1 MDTVEPTRLD
11 TINLELTALKEAKN
25 TLIAGKS
32 LTQVSLGSNDFQR
45 IYKYQKLTL
54 AEINSEILK
63 LELEKQRLVEGTNL
77 VFRSACLP
85 LRVCTNES

>member
-11 TINLELTALKEAKN
+11 IINLELTALKEAKN

-77 VFRSACLP
+77 IFRPACLP